1 MDSMKFRTE
10 IEIEAWSKPL
20 EYSHNILCLGSC
32 FATNIGEELLKRKFR
47 VTISPTGILFN
58 PASIALAMRQMATQE
73 FPSERTLIELDGRY
87 LHHNFHSAIAGDTP
101 QEAITA
107 MREALQR
114 GNEARQRADL
124 TIVTLG
130 TAWVYR
136 HKESREVVAN
146 CHKQPHQLFSRE
158 LLTVDECVAYLE
170 EIILLSSERILFT
183 VSPVRHLGEGLE
195 DNSLSKAILRV
206 AIDTVCRRHSDR
218 VSYFPSYEILID
230 DLRDYRFYG
239 EDLVHPSRQAVE
251 YITEK
256 FCEAALSPSSKALMA
271 KVESIT
277 RALNHR
283 PNNPRS
289 EAYKRFCESQLR
301 SIEEIKG
308 VDLSEERASFERLL
322 QINL

>member
-1 MDSMKFRTE
+1 MKFRTE
-10 IEIEAWSKPL
+10 IEPKRWSNPI
-20 EYSHNILCLGSC
+20 EYSHKILCLGSC

-58 PASIALAMRQMATQE
+58 PASIAHALRQMTTAKAPDIE
-73 FPSERTLIELDGRY
+73 SLIEVEDRY
-87 LHHNFHSAIAGDTP
+87 LHYDFHSSITGSTP
-101 QEAITA
+101 QEAIST
-107 MREALQR
+107 MHEALQR
-114 GNEARQRADL
+114 GYEALQHADL

-136 HKESREVVAN
+136 LRESGEVVAN

-158 LLTVDECVAYLE
+158 LLTTDQCIEYLE
-170 EIILLSSERILFT
+170 EIISLVPGRILLT
-183 VSPVRHLGEGLE
+183 VSPVRHIGEGLE

-206 AIDTVCRRHSDR
+206 AIDAVCRRHEVR
-218 VSYFPSYEILID
+218 VAYFPSYEILID
-230 DLRDYRFYG
+230 DLRDYRFYA

-251 YITEK
+251 YITEQ
-256 FCEAALSPSSKALMA
+256 FLNAALSPSSKSLMP
-271 KVESIT
+271 KVESIV

-289 EAYKRFCESQLR
+289 EAYRKFCEAQLR
-301 SIEEIKG
+301 AISEIEG
-308 VDLSEERASFERLL
+308 VDLSEERASFEQLL